1 MTHSLKVGFLGLGRM
16 GAALARGCLDAAVA
30 DAVYGYDPAAPA
42 AGDAGLPG
50 LIRANSALELE
61 AAVDVVI
68 LCVKPQDMA
77 SVVAGLAGS
86 KRYISIAAGLGTAR
100 LRSAFKGGQSTQI
113 ARVMP
118 NISATIGQSVSGY
131 FCEDEDLAALT
142 ERIFGAVGVAIRV
155 KQESLLHAVTG
166 LSGSGPAYVFEFIH
180 ALAEGGVAAGLPYEA
195 ALKLA
200 TATAAGAAALITA
213 TGEHPAVLRNHVA
226 SPGGTTIAGLAA
238 LERAGFHGQVMA
250 AVEAATRRSRELD
263 EN

>member
-16 GAALARGCLDAAVA
+16 GAALARGCLNASGASA
-30 DAVYGYDPAAPA
+30 IYGYDPAPGA
-42 AGDAGLPG
+42 ADEGLAD
-50 LIRANSALELE
+50 LVRVNSAQELE
-61 AAVDVVI
+61 AAVDVVL

-77 SVVAGLAGS
+77 SVVAGLAGD
-86 KRYISIAAGLGTAR
+86 KRYISIAAGLSTAR
-100 LRSAFKGGQSTQI
+100 LRSFFKTGQSTQL

-131 FCEDEDLAALT
+131 YCEDEALAAIT
-142 ERIFGAVGVAIRV
+142 ERLFSAVGVAIRV
-155 KQESLLHAVTG
+155 KQENLLHAVTG

-200 TATAAGAAALITA
+200 TATAAGAAALLTA
-213 TGEHPAVLRNHVA
+213 SGEHPSVLRNHVA

-250 AVEAATRRSRELD
+250 AVEAAARRSRELD
-263 EN
+263 EA